1 MTKTLVATPDPDE
14 PNLPV
19 RDFAL
24 STFDFHGHPAAVL
37 TDDRGHWV
45 FPGQLCNF
53 MGIDGNAQRQRIT
66 RKHWS
71 QSWTCETHVQ
81 LPGDTQARDHFL
93 LHQRRLATWL
103 GSIDTSRI
111 KAPATRTEVEQHQTE
126 FADAL
131 ADYLTKGVAINP
143 RAEKPMTELE
153 LAHRYIAALE
163 REQSLVTA
171 NGQLAEQV
179 AEMAPKAEGY
189 DDLIAADGYLDMN
202 AVAKALGPVTGNL
215 GRTRFINLLR
225 GMGIIM
231 QASTLPYQHLIDRGY
246 FAVRTEITDVG
257 ARSYTVATA
266 KGLRWLH
273 AELRE
278 DRPTLGHG
286 DGAPQLESSDLRGPR

>member
-14 PNLPV
+14 PNGSP
-19 RDFAL
+19 
-24 STFDFHGHPAAVL
+24 FDA
-37 TDDRGHWV
+37 
-45 FPGQLCNF
+45 
-53 MGIDGNAQRQRIT
+53 I
-66 RKHWS
+66 
-71 QSWTCETHVQ
+71 
-81 LPGDTQARDHFL
+81 
-93 LHQRRLATWL
+93 RRLRVDGSEYWSAREVQPLMGYSQWSKLKTPLNRAMATAKNQGL
-103 GSIDTSRI
+103 DVTANFSRSG
-111 KAPATRTEVEQHQTE
+111 KVAGQSGPASEDYELSRTAAYLLAMNGDPNKQEVAGAQMYFAGKTREAE
-126 FADAL
+126 L
-131 ADYLTKGVAINP
+131 

-163 REQSLVTA
+163 REQTLVTA

-202 AVAKALGPVTGNL
+202 AVAKVLGPVTGNL

-231 QASTLPYQHLIDRGY
+231 QASTLPYQNLIDRGY
-246 FAVRTEITDVG
+246 FAVRTEITEVG

-286 DGAPQLESSDLRGPR
+286 DGHPELPPGGDR

>member
-1 MTKTLVATPDPDE
+1 MNTLVAVPDPDE
-14 PNLPV
+14 PQRN
-19 RDFAL
+19 FTL
-24 STFDFHGHPAAVL
+24 STFDFHGHRAAVL
-37 TDDRGHWV
+37 TDERGHWV
-45 FPGQLCNF
+45 FPSQLCGF
-53 MGIDGNAQRQRIT
+53 MGIDGNAQRQRIE

-71 QSWTCETHVQ
+71 EGWTCETHVQ
-81 LPGDTQARDHFL
+81 LPGDIQTREHFL

-103 GSIDTSRI
+103 GSIETSRI
-111 KAPATRTEVEQHQTE
+111 KDLATRAEVEQHQTE

-131 ADYLTKGVAINP
+131 ADYLTKGVAVNP

-163 REQSLVTA
+163 REQNLVAA

-189 DDLIAADGYLDMN
+189 DDLIAAEGYLDMN
-202 AVAKALGPVTGNL
+202 AVAKVLGPVTGNL

-225 GMGIIM
+225 GMGIIL
-231 QASTLPYQHLIDRGY
+231 QNSTLPYQHLIDRGY
-246 FAVRTEITDVG
+246 FAVRTEVTAAG
-257 ARSYTVATA
+257 AHPYTVVTP

-273 AELRE
+273 AELRD

-286 DGAPQLESSDLRGPR
+286 DGPPELPSGE

>member
-1 MTKTLVATPDPDE
+1 VTTLVATAGPDE
-14 PNLPV
+14 PQAAV
-19 RDFAL
+19 SID
-24 STFDFHGHPAAVL
+24 TFDFHGHRAAVL
-37 TDDRGHWV
+37 TDHRGHWV
-45 FPGQLCNF
+45 FPKQLSAF
-53 MGIDGNAQRQRIT
+53 MGLDGDNQRKRIN
-66 RKHWS
+66 RNHWS
-71 QSWTCETHVQ
+71 QGWTATMAVQ
-81 LPGDTQARDHFL
+81 IPGDAQTREHFL
-93 LHQRRLATWL
+93 LHQRRLPTWL
-103 GSIDTSRI
+103 GSITTGNI
-111 KAPATRTEVEQHQTE
+111 KNQNVRAEVERHQTE

-143 RAEKPMTELE
+143 RVEKPMTELE

-163 REQSLVTA
+163 REQTLVVA

-202 AVAKALGPVTGNL
+202 AVAKVLGPVTGNL

-225 GMGIIM
+225 GMGIIL
-231 QASTLPYQHLIDRGY
+231 QASALPYQHLIDRGY
-246 FAVRTEITDVG
+246 FAVRTEVTPSGG
-257 ARSYTVATA
+257 AHPYTVVTP

-286 DGAPQLESSDLRGPR
+286 DGPPALPSSQP

>member
-14 PNLPV
+14 PNPSAA
-19 RDFAL
+19 RDFTL
-24 STFDFHGHPAAVL
+24 STFDFHGHRAAVL
-37 TDDRGHWV
+37 TDERGHWV
-45 FPGQLCNF
+45 FPGQLCAF
-53 MGIDGNAQRQRIT
+53 MGVSGEAQRKSIKQ
-66 RKHWS
+66 KHWS
-71 QSWTCETHVQ
+71 QGWTSVTEVQ
-81 LPGDTQARDHFL
+81 VPGDRQVREHFL
-93 LHQRRLATWL
+93 LHQRRLPTWL
-103 GSIDTSRI
+103 GSITTSRI
-111 KAPATRTEVEQHQTE
+111 KDSAVRERVEQHQTE

-163 REQSLVTA
+163 REQTLVAA

-202 AVAKALGPVTGNL
+202 AVAKALAPVTGNL

-246 FAVRTEITDVG
+246 FAVRTEITGVG

-286 DGAPQLESSDLRGPR
+286 DGHPELPPGGDR